1 VGLKS
6 VDFYRKL
13 KRDLQSELTEASIAG
28 AALVILR
35 SLLLHFS
42 TLSLHHLI
50 WLQRRGTIMLIFQF
64 AGSTRV
70 LTTVFLTLAVCRCCP
85 FYDRPCDR

>member
-1 VGLKS
+1 MGLKS

-42 TLSLHHLI
+42 TLSWHHLVAETRDNHVNFPF
-50 WLQRRGTIMLIFQF
+50 RRVDKS
-64 AGSTRV
+64 ANNRV
-70 LTTVFLTLAVCRCCP
+70 FESRSLSLLPFL
-85 FYDRPCDR
+85 